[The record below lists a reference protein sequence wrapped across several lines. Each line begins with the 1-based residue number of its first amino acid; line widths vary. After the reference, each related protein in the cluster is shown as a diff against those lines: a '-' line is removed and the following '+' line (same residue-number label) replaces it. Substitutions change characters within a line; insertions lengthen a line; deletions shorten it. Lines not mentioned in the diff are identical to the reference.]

1 MTTALLA
8 MAATA
13 LLVFGRAVQQ
23 QNVIHGHYLAAAMTP
38 FLIAAGEI
46 AVVGVIVVDG
56 WASWPWIG
64 LGGGIGAITAMWAHR
79 AWRARPSTNIDR
91 QALTRSTP

>member
-8 MAATA
+8 LAATA

-23 QNVIHGHYLAAAMTP
+23 QNVIHGHYLAAALTP

-64 LGGGIGAITAMWAHR
+64 MGGGIGAITAMWVHR
-79 AWRARPSTNIDR
+79 AFRARPPVPYVGKKT
-91 QALTRSTP
+91 L